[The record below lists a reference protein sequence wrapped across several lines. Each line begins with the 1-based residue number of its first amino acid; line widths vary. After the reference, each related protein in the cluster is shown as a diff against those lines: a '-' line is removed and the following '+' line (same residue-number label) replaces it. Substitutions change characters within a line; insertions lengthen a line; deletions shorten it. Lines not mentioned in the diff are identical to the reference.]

1 MQCRFRILCK
11 GKVLPGIIG
20 EKIAIS
26 SLTSDE
32 IMTAYPHRD
41 SHVASNVIQKHVVVP
56 VCAQIVDISM
66 SNTFGHLTTLDAWL
80 NISDGCYSK
89 DEKVDAE
96 SLITGQTNQLK
107 KVGAIGRFIRQA
119 FAAIGHPIIGNLFDT
134 VELPGSRDKGYMLSL
149 MKLSLRHPS
158 HKSSNN
164 DYTKPL
170 HFQHEEPSKMGAVR
184 ERENRFRT
192 RKLVLETK
200 ELDMLDVD
208 PADLELDTDGV
219 PFAYTIGEKVR
230 LHYVFM
236 M

>member
-20 EKIAIS
+20 ENIAIP
-26 SLTSDE
+26 SLTSDG
-32 IMTAYPHRD
+32 ITTTYSHTD
-41 SHVASNVIQKHVVVP
+41 SHVASNVTQKRIIVP
-56 VCAQIVDISM
+56 VCARIVDISM
-66 SNTFGHLTTLDAWL
+66 SNTFGHLTTLDVWL
-80 NISDGCYSK
+80 NISNDCDSK
-89 DEKVDAE
+89 DEKVNAE
-96 SLITGQTNQLK
+96 SLITEQTNQLK

-119 FAAIGHPIIGNLFDT
+119 FATIGHPIIGNLFDT

-149 MKLSLRHPS
+149 MELSLRHPS

-170 HFQHEEPSKMGAVR
+170 HFQHEEPSKMSAVR

-192 RKLVLETK
+192 HKLVLEAK
-200 ELDMLDVD
+200 ELDLLDVD

-219 PFAYTIGEKVR
+219 PFAYTIGEKVH
-230 LHYVFM
+230 LHDMFM